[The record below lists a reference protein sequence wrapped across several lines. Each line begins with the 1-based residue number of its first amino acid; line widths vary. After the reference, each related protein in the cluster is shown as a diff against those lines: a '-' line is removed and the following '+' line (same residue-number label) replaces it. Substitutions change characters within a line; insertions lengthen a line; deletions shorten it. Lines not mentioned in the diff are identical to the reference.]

1 MLSGRRGDARELGQ
15 NYGLFAGAFL
25 GLLVVLAIL
34 GQYGL
39 ADPFIAFLVVA
50 LALVSFAVIGILS
63 RTLSEADFH
72 LAGRAVP
79 HVFNGLATTAAF
91 VSGTGFIGFAGAF
104 FTAFFTGAF
113 FTGAFFAGDFF
124 TGPFLAAFLTGAFLA
139 GAFFTAFF
147 GAAFLAGAFL
157 PAGLAAGFAAF
168 LAGAFLAGA
177 LPAAFLAGAGLA
189 AGFFA
194 GALLEDDA
202 FFTGFLGGASA

>member
-91 VSGTGFIGFAGAF
+91 VSGTGFIGFPGAF
-104 FTAFFTGAF
+104 FTAGSGALALVIGTG
-113 FTGAFFAGDFF
+113 
-124 TGPFLAAFLTGAFLA
+124 
-139 GAFFTAFF
+139 
-147 GAAFLAGAFL
+147 
-157 PAGLAAGFAAF
+157 AGFALLAILVAPYVRKSGAVTIPDF
-168 LAGAFLAGA
+168 LSIRFRGGNCRRGFHLRDLPQGQQRDGARHCGSHHSHLD
-177 LPAAFLAGAGLA
+177 AARWHARRHPGRRG
-189 AGFFA
+189 
-194 GALLEDDA
+194 
-202 FFTGFLGGASA
+202 